1 MTDGQPRAGRRALV
15 TGAAGGIGG
24 AASLA
29 LAAAGAE
36 VTLMGRTVA
45 PLEAVAVRIREA
57 GGTASL
63 APADVTD
70 QASVAAA
77 LDPLPVHDV
86 VVNAAG
92 GNKPQPFTSISMDTF
107 DSLFA
112 LNVRGLFIVTQHQV
126 ARLLA
131 EDRRGVIVNVSSQMG
146 HVGAPN
152 RSVYCGTKHAVEGI
166 TKALGVE
173 LAPRGIRVVAVAPTW
188 IETPF
193 TKPFFEDAAFK
204 ASVLAD
210 LPVGRLGQPED
221 VAGAIVFLAS
231 DAASLITGTSLLIDG
246 GWTAK

>member
-1 MTDGQPRAGRRALV
+1 MDGQSLAGRRALV
-15 TGAAGGIGG
+15 TGAGGGIGG
-24 AASLA
+24 ATSIA
-29 LAAAGAE
+29 LAGAGAE
-36 VTLMGRTVA
+36 ITLLGRSIA
-45 PLEAVAVRIREA
+45 PLEVVAARIRDA
-57 GGTASL
+57 GGRATL
-63 APADVTD
+63 CPCDVTD
-70 QASVAAA
+70 EASVKRA

-92 GNKPQPFTSISMDTF
+92 SNKPQPFVDIALDTF
-107 DSLFA
+107 DSLFD

-126 ARLLA
+126 RRMLA
-131 EDRRGVIVNVSSQMG
+131 EKRAGVIVNVSSQMG

-173 LAPRGIRVVAVAPTW
+173 LAPHGIRVVAVAPTW

-204 ASVLAD
+204 ASVIAD
-210 LPVGRLGQPED
+210 LPIGRLGQPED

-246 GWTAK
+246 GWTAR

>member
-1 MTDGQPRAGRRALV
+1 MDGQSLAGRRALV
-15 TGAAGGIGG
+15 TGAGGGIGG
-24 AASLA
+24 AASMA

-36 VTLMGRTVA
+36 VTLMGRSVA
-45 PLEAVAVRIREA
+45 PLEAVAKRIRDA
-57 GGTASL
+57 GGVATL
-63 APADVTD
+63 CPGDVTD
-70 QASVAAA
+70 ELSVEEA

-92 GNKPQPFTSISMDTF
+92 ANKPQPFTDITLETF

-126 ARLLA
+126 RRMLLEKRTGRHRQREQPDGARRRA
-131 EDRRGVIVNVSSQMG
+131 EPV
-146 HVGAPN
+146 
-152 RSVYCGTKHAVEGI
+152 VYCGTKHAVEGF

-173 LAPRGIRVVAVAPTW
+173 LAPHGIRVVAVAPTW

-210 LPVGRLGQPED
+210 LPIGRLGQPED